1 MANEMNKVPCGGFKV
16 GGGLSVEDKI
26 LKQQYG
32 YAIVNEGFDIKW
44 DGNTEG
50 RDIIQIQEL
59 GLVKVSDDYIPLS
72 MLKDFYT
79 VTPTPTKT
87 FVNFVS
93 DATEYT
99 VLSGDDGSYLII
111 GDGSFGYLKEGKQ
124 NFHAPEESVS
134 IEVPST
140 GFYFMTFQGGYVSRL
155 YKPTSYDI
163 AQIPGEFTTL
173 EGGYINSFDQVASLL
188 FSGKININEWKTEE
202 Q

>member
-1 MANEMNKVPCGGFKV
+1 M
-16 GGGLSVEDKI
+16 
-26 LKQQYG
+26 
-32 YAIVNEGFDIKW
+32 
-44 DGNTEG
+44 
-50 RDIIQIQEL
+50 
-59 GLVKVSDDYIPLS
+59 KVSDDYIPLS

-140 GFYFMTFQGGYVSRL
+140 GFYFITIQGGYVSRL